1 MTDCDLCG
9 RGIRP
14 LSRSGF
20 SVPPSNLP
28 IPEVSGK
35 GSVRS
40 VSIPPKKPTQV
51 LTQKKSHAGKTNALS
66 AEEKAVFSRLKCRS
80 PISQKGS

>member
-20 SVPPSNLP
+20 SVPSSNSL
-28 IPEVSGK
+28 IPNVSGK
-35 GSVRS
+35 GSVS
-40 VSIPPKKPTQV
+40 PVSIPPRKPTQA
-51 LTQKKSHAGKTNALS
+51 LTKKKSHAGKTNALS
-66 AEEKAVFSRLKCRS
+66 AGEKTEFTRLKSRS